1 MKKFKL
7 TIIVI
12 TVILTLVL
20 TAIGI
25 KGYWLYQAISP
36 DPISFWQISND
47 KENEE
52 VNKENKQ
59 SIDHQLWADVLTT
72 YLSEDEILGVRVF
85 DYQAVSKQ
93 DKDKLTAYIAQLQ
106 RIDPRNHQ
114 KNEQLAYWV
123 NLYNALT
130 INIVLKHYPI
140 DSIKNIGDGITG
152 PWNIELVNIAG
163 KSLTLNQIEHGILR
177 ALWQD
182 NRVHYVINCASVGCP
197 DLPVQPLTSHAIEQQ
212 LTAGAIRFINQSKG
226 IKFDDNT
233 LILSSI
239 YHWFSVD
246 FGENEQQLR
255 GHLTQYAA
263 PQLKAKLKTFNGNI
277 EYNYNWKLNAPK

>member
-7 TIIVI
+7 TIIIV
-12 TVILTLVL
+12 TVILTLAL

-25 KGYWLYQAISP
+25 KGYYLYQAISP
-36 DPISFWQISND
+36 DPIAFWQVSHD
-47 KENEE
+47 KNH
-52 VNKENKQ
+52 KGNKQ
-59 SIDHQLWADVLTT
+59 TIDHRLWGELLTT
-72 YLSEDEILGVRVF
+72 YLSEDEILSVRTF

-93 DKDKLTAYIAQLQ
+93 DKDKLTTYIGQLQ
-106 RIDPRNHQ
+106 HIDPRNYQ

-130 INIVLKHYPI
+130 INMVLKHYPI

-177 ALWQD
+177 AIWQD

-197 DLPVQPLTSHAIEQQ
+197 DLPAHPLTGDAIDQQ

-226 IKFDDNT
+226 IRFDGNT

-239 YHWFSVD
+239 YNWFSVD

-255 GHLTQYAA
+255 RHLIQYAD
-263 PQLKAKLKTFNGNI
+263 PQLKVKLKKFNGNI
-277 EYNYNWKLNAPK
+277 KYNYSWKLNAPK